1 MKILEE
7 LIKVER
13 AAFENVDGTLRVAAE
28 LSARRDS
35 AVYQGHFP
43 GQPVTPGVLML
54 QAVTELLSQAAGK
67 PLALQK
73 VNNVKYLAMMGP
85 DDIDGAT
92 LTATLAPDQ
101 VVTAAYT
108 KGDKTYAKMKLTLT
122 PLFYNL

>member
-7 LIKVER
+7 LILVER
-13 AAFENVDGTLRVAAE
+13 AAFENVDGTLRVAAT

-54 QAVTELLSQAAGK
+54 QAVAELLSQAAGHQLVLK
-67 PLALQK
+67 K

-92 LTATLAPDQ
+92 LAATLSPDN
-101 VVTAAYT
+101 VASAAYT
-108 KGDKTYAKMKLTLT
+108 KGDKTYAKMKLTLELQNT
-122 PLFYNL
+122 

>member
-1 MKILEE
+1 MKILDE

-54 QAVTELLSQAAGK
+54 QAVTELLSQASGK
-67 PLALQK
+67 PLALKK
-73 VNNVKYLAMMGP
+73 VNNVKYLAMMDP

-92 LTATLAPDQ
+92 LAVTLTPDN
-101 VVTAAYT
+101 VATAAYT

-122 PLFYNL
+122 PNNQ

>member
-1 MKILEE
+1 MKILDE

-54 QAVTELLSQAAGK
+54 QAVTELLSQASGK
-67 PLALQK
+67 PLALKK
-73 VNNVKYLAMMGP
+73 VNNVKYLAMMDP

-92 LTATLAPDQ
+92 LAVTLTPDN
-101 VVTAAYT
+101 VATAAYT

-122 PLFYNL
+122 PNNL

>member
-1 MKILEE
+1 MKILDE

-54 QAVTELLSQAAGK
+54 QAVTELLSQASGK
-67 PLALQK
+67 LLALKK

-92 LTATLAPDQ
+92 LAATLTPDN
-101 VVTAAYT
+101 VASAAYT

-122 PLFYNL
+122 PNNQ